1 MTTIHTLIYFILHQ
15 FITLFLYSNNNN
27 FKCILYLQSSIECFY
42 DEPGGIVYLHL
53 TGTFD
58 SYSITQNIDE
68 LSTEIEEK
76 VRNELLLFLE
86 ISK

>member
-1 MTTIHTLIYFILHQ
+1 VCAYITYSCIKLKIHSINDTIYF
-15 FITLFLYSNNNN
+15 
-27 FKCILYLQSSIECFY
+27 QSSIECFY

-76 VRNELLLFLE
+76 VRKNI
-86 ISK
+86 ISNFICTIYLINNNILHI

>member
-1 MTTIHTLIYFILHQ
+1 MAYF
-15 FITLFLYSNNNN
+15 
-27 FKCILYLQSSIECFY
+27 QSSIECFY

-58 SYSITQNIDE
+58 SHSITQNIDE

-76 VRNELLLFLE
+76 VRIRYIFFKFNLYYIFNNILN
-86 ISK
+86 I

>member
-1 MTTIHTLIYFILHQ
+1 MVYF
-15 FITLFLYSNNNN
+15 
-27 FKCILYLQSSIECFY
+27 QSSIEYFY

-76 VRNELLLFLE
+76 ARKYT
-86 ISK
+86 ISNCIQLNI